1 MYEAIADAFPPFGCP
16 LTLYSEFVLG
26 FDEDAKSAE
35 KARKL
40 MARKASEAMER
51 SKSELGNK
59 RRCIDFEKN
68 VRQQES
74 HTSELTTAPVLAA
87 AQKATK

>member
-1 MYEAIADAFPPFGCP
+1 
-16 LTLYSEFVLG
+16 
-26 FDEDAKSAE
+26 
-35 KARKL
+35 
-40 MARKASEAMER
+40 MARKASEAMAR

-68 VRQQES
+68 VRQQEN

-87 AQKATK
+87 TQKATK

>member
-1 MYEAIADAFPPFGCP
+1 MYEAIADAFPLFGCS
-16 LTLYSEFVLG
+16 LTLVSGFVLA
-26 FDEDAKSAE
+26 FDEAAKSAE

-40 MARKASEAMER
+40 MARKASEAMAR

-74 HTSELTTAPVLAA
+74 HTSELTNAPVLAA